1 MHTISDLLRAIDTL
15 PAGDRDEAVAELESI
30 MELQEGPRQVALGLM
45 ALDLVTFSPDSVA
58 RSSTTLLDINFPV
71 PSA

>member
-1 MHTISDLLRAIDTL
+1 MHTITDLLRAIDTL
-15 PAGDRDEAVAELESI
+15 PAADRDEAVAELESI

-45 ALDLVTFSPDSVA
+45 ALDLVTFSPEI
-58 RSSTTLLDINFPV
+58 RFPV